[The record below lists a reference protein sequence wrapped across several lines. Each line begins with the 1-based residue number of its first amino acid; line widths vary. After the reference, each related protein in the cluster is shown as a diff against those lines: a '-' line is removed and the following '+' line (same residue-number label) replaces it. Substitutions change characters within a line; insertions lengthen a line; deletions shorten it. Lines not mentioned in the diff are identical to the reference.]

1 MTDHQV
7 AELCHLTVRGPART
21 IDLAVPADVPV
32 ADLLPTLLRYAGEGS
47 GEAPGGDVEE
57 RGLDHGGWVL
67 QRLGE
72 RPLDEEGTL
81 KSLDLKDGEVL
92 HLRPHDAALPE
103 VRLDDLVDGIANVTR
118 DRLHAWTPEAG
129 RRLLLGLAVATLV
142 VGLGVLAWPG
152 GSAAVRA
159 AAAGASGLLL
169 LAGAASAARA
179 VGDRAAGAA
188 LGYMAGPFLA
198 LAAFLVPGGDL
209 SGPQAQEV
217 LGSRLLAAGAAGA
230 GGAVLALAVTAV
242 SAPLFLATALVA
254 VFAALAGAAIGVF
267 GLSVDGTA
275 AAVAALVVL
284 LGGFVPALSFR
295 LAGMRMPALPG
306 SAQQLQEGI
315 EPYEGRDVATRTE
328 LASGWMTALYGASG
342 AVGAGCLVALALRPS
357 LPEAL
362 TAGVLSLLLLLHG
375 RGMVNV
381 RQRLALVLPGAL
393 GAALLAGTAAHAAG
407 PDGRPLLL
415 AGLLALAAVLA
426 IASWTVPG
434 RRMLPYWGRAA
445 ELLHSGLAIAVLPLT
460 LWVLGVFGTLRAI
473 SG

>member
-32 ADLLPTLLRYAGEGS
+32 ADLLPTLLRYAGEGREDDPE
-47 GEAPGGDVEE
+47 EA
-57 RGLDHGGWVL
+57 GLDHGGWVL

-118 DRLHAWTPEAG
+118 DRLHGWTPEAG
-129 RRLLLGLAVATLV
+129 RRLLLTLAVAALV
-142 VGLGVLAWPG
+142 LGLGVLAWPG
-152 GSAAVRA
+152 GAATVRVT
-159 AAAGASGLLL
+159 AAGVSGLLL
-169 LAGAASAARA
+169 LAGAASASRA
-179 VGDRAAGAA
+179 VGDRVAGAA
-188 LGYMAGPFLA
+188 LGFMAGPFLA
-198 LAAFLVPGGDL
+198 LAGFLVPGGDL
-209 SGPQAQEV
+209 
-217 LGSRLLAAGAAGA
+217 GSPHGQQVVGARLLAAGAAGA
-230 GGAVLALAVTAV
+230 GGAVLALAVAAV
-242 SAPLFLATALVA
+242 AAPLFLATALVW
-254 VFAALAGAAIGVF
+254 VCAALAGAAIGVF
-267 GLSVDGTA
+267 GLSIDGTA
-275 AAVAALVVL
+275 ASVAALAVL
-284 LGGFVPALSFR
+284 FGGFVPALAFR

-315 EPYEGRDVATRTE
+315 EPYRGRDVAIRTE
-328 LASGWMTALYGASG
+328 LASGWMTALYGATG
-342 AVGAGCLVALALRPS
+342 AVGAGCLAALALRPN

-362 TAGVLSLLLLLHG
+362 TAGILSLLLLLHG

-381 RQRLALVLPGAL
+381 PQRMALVLPGVL
-393 GAALLAGTAAHAAG
+393 GAGLLVVTAAGAVGAG
-407 PDGRPLLL
+407 QRPLLL
-415 AGLLALAAVLA
+415 AALLALTAVLA

-445 ELLHSGLAIAVLPLT
+445 ELLHYGLAVAVLPLT
-460 LWVLGVFGTLRAI
+460 LWTLGVFGTLRAI